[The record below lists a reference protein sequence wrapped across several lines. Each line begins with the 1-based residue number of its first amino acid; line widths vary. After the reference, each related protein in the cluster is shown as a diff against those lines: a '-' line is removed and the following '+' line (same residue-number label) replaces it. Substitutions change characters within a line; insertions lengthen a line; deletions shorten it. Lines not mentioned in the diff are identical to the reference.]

1 MGMDLE
7 KAIQTAIEFET
18 RVKAVYVEAS
28 NQVTNSTGKK
38 VFEALAEEEQGH
50 LDYLK
55 YKLDEWQTTG
65 KITQTS
71 LATKMPSKE
80 SIESETK
87 KIEGKVHEHDEDR
100 SKNTEL
106 KMLYNALE
114 VERETGD
121 FYKQMVRELPKEGQE
136 LFARFVEIE
145 VGHLAIVQS
154 EIDCISGPGYWFD
167 FKEFDLAGGA

>member
-1 MGMDLE
+1 MGMELE

-55 YKLDEWQTTG
+55 HKLDEWQTTG

-71 LATKMPSKE
+71 LATKIPTKE
-80 SIESETK
+80 SIENETK

-114 VERETGD
+114 VEKETGD
-121 FYKQMVRELPKEGQE
+121 FYKQMVKELPKEGQE

-145 VGHLAIVQS
+145 EGHLAIVQA
-154 EIDCISGPGYWFD
+154 EIDYISGPGYWFD